1 MAAFLIADVKV
12 RDLEGYRSSG
22 YLDAAMASAAKFGG
36 SYIAR
41 GGETAVFEGEWEPN
55 RLVIIQFPDMDS
67 LKAWYASDEYTPWIE
82 VRRSLTESNLVG
94 LEGI

>member
-22 YLDAAMASAAKFGG
+22 YLDAAMATAAKFGG
-36 SYIAR
+36 NYLAR
-41 GGETAVFEGEWEPN
+41 GGETVVFEGEWEPN
-55 RLVIIQFPDMDS
+55 RLVIIQFPDMES
-67 LKAWYASDEYTPWIE
+67 LKAWYASDEYRPWIE

>member
-22 YLDAAMASAAKFGG
+22 YLDAAMVSAAKFGG

-41 GGETAVFEGEWEPN
+41 GGETTVFEGEWEPD
-55 RLVIIQFPDMDS
+55 RLVIIEFPDMDS
-67 LKAWYASDEYTPWIE
+67 LKAWHASDEYTPWIE
-82 VRRSLTESNLVG
+82 VRRSLTDSNVVG